1 MKTGRK
7 KLRQARRN
15 ALNGA
20 EAEGRL
26 PFKQGV
32 RQSASH
38 AAIAASDKSLV
49 ELALSTWGLLKLR
62 SRDYR
67 LWVIYRSNVF
77 GFVRLTGLQ

>member
-49 ELALSTWGLLKLR
+49 ELALSTWGLLKLQFLH
-62 SRDYR
+62 YR
-67 LWVIYRSNVF
+67 LPVIYRSIF
-77 GFVRLTGLQ
+77 SGFLRLTD